1 MEPCPPVPMVHAP
14 IGSVV
19 PVNPAYPQIGTQQVP
34 LAMPYPVNPP
44 MPYPVNPPM
53 PGSINPPATAPHP
66 GFAAPIPQVNAPQIN
81 VQPINPPQINPPQIN
96 PPQINIQ
103 PINVQPTNNQQPM
116 AMPMQGL
123 QQPVMAQPVFVSTQP
138 MKLEDPEL
146 KPGPF
151 ARPPGMPA
159 PMVVF
164 PRIG

>member
-14 IGSVV
+14 IGSAV
-19 PVNPAYPQIGTQQVP
+19 PLNPAFPQIGTQQFP
-34 LAMPYPVNPP
+34 LAMPHPVNPP

-53 PGSINPPATAPHP
+53 PVSNNPPAMAPYP
-66 GFAAPIPQVNAPQIN
+66 GFAPPIPQVNAPQIN
-81 VQPINPPQINPPQIN
+81 FQPINPPQIN

-103 PINVQPTNNQQPM
+103 PINNPQPM
-116 AMPMQGL
+116 PMPMPMQGL

-164 PRIG
+164 PRIGS